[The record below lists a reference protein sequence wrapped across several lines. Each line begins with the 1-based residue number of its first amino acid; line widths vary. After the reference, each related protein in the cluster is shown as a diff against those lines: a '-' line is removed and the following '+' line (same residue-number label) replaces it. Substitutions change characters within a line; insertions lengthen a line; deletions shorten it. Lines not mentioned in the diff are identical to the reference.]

1 MRCENRGSGL
11 RIRPFFMYAFMFFFL
26 STPSSRPIGGVAP
39 CSPVAILAKLYSV
52 QFWALL
58 WN

>member
-26 STPSSRPIGGVAP
+26 STPNLWPIGGVAS
-39 CSPVAILAKLYSV
+39 CSREAILAKLYSV
-52 QFWALL
+52 QFWALR